1 MFTLCVVEE
10 LRTEGP
16 EYQNNVFYFAGAAF
30 LGAGVLA
37 VGVIQLAIFLKVKT
51 WVQKKYS
58 VNIAG

>member
-1 MFTLCVVEE
+1 MITFCIVEE

-51 WVQKKYS
+51 WVQKS
-58 VNIAG
+58 TV